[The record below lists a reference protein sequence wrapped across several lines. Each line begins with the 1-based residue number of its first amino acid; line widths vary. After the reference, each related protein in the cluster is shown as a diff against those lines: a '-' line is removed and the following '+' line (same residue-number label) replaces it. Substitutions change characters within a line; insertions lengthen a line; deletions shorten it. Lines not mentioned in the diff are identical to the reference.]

1 MMKTLA
7 RHIRTVYTSLVMLVV
22 VLLHTSCDSDIMP
35 VDAFAG
41 QGSFALALE
50 VGEVQSEVVTRNPLG
65 LDVEAFQIN
74 LIDPDGASLIDGK
87 NLSELTEAEC
97 TLLAG
102 TGYQIKAESC
112 TPDEAITLNGGWG
125 MAHFVAS
132 TTFDIVSNQH
142 TSVSLTCS
150 MDNAGVQFVFEQS
163 FLDKFPIHAVTT
175 QDSRSLV
182 FNKDTQNK
190 IAYYPIAEDGV
201 TVRLKLTGSA
211 GGWSDRIEIVQEMPI
226 SRGKIY
232 TVNVAYNESSA
243 IKAEFRVSEER

>member
-1 MMKTLA
+1 MKYIHSLYMLLA
-7 RHIRTVYTSLVMLVV
+7 A
-22 VLLHTSCDSDIMP
+22 LLLITSCDADHTTLVMG
-35 VDAFAG
+35 DEAG
-41 QGSFALALE
+41 TFSLVLTP
-50 VGEVQSEVVTRNPLG
+50 GEVQSEVITRAALN
-65 LDVEAFQIN
+65 LDVKDFQITLAEAN
-74 LIDPDGASLIDGK
+74 GTLLLDRRLFGE
-87 NLSELTEAEC
+87 LSEAEC
-97 TLLAG
+97 TLPAA
-102 TGYQIKAESC
+102 TGYQLKAESC
-112 TPDEAITLNGGWG
+112 TPEEAITLNERWG
-125 MAHFVAS
+125 MAHFVAT

-142 TSVSLTCS
+142 TPVSLTCS

-211 GGWSDRIEIVQEMPI
+211 GGWSDRIDIIQEMPI
-226 SRGKIY
+226 SQGKIY
-232 TVNVAYNESSA
+232 TVNVSYNESSA

>member
-1 MMKTLA
+1 MRKA
-7 RHIRTVYTSLVMLVV
+7 YSLFILFFVLLVV
-22 VLLHTSCDSDIMP
+22 TNCDETHEVSLS
-35 VDAFAG
+35 ANKSGTF
-41 QGSFALALE
+41 SLALTPD
-50 VGEVQSEVVTRNPLG
+50 EVQSEVITRASLN
-65 LDVEAFQIN
+65 LDVKTFQIT
-74 LIDPDGASLIDGK
+74 LTEASGIPLLEKRLFG
-87 NLSELTEAEC
+87 ELTEAEC
-97 TLLAG
+97 TLPAAM
-102 TGYQIKAESC
+102 GYQIKAESC
-112 TPDEAITLNGGWG
+112 TPEEAITLNERWG
-125 MAHFVAS
+125 MAHFVAT

-142 TSVSLTCS
+142 TPVSLTCS

-232 TVNVAYNESSA
+232 TVNVSYNESSA

>member
-1 MMKTLA
+1 MKYIHSLYILA
-7 RHIRTVYTSLVMLVV
+7 IA
-22 VLLHTSCDSDIMP
+22 LLLTTSCDADHAEPIIG
-35 VDAFAG
+35 DAAG
-41 QGSFALALE
+41 TFSLVLTPD
-50 VGEVQSEVVTRNPLG
+50 EVQSEVITRASLN
-65 LDVEAFQIN
+65 LDVKNFQIT
-74 LIDPDGASLIDGK
+74 LTEASGIPLLEKRLFG
-87 NLSELTEAEC
+87 ELTEAEC
-97 TLLAG
+97 TLPAAM
-102 TGYQIKAESC
+102 GYQLKAESC
-112 TPDEAITLNGGWG
+112 TPEEAITLNERWG
-125 MAHFVAS
+125 MAHFVAT

-142 TSVSLTCS
+142 TPVSLTCS

-175 QDSRSLV
+175 QDGRSLV

-201 TVRLKLTGSA
+201 TIRLKLTGSA

>member
-1 MMKTLA
+1 MRKA
-7 RHIRTVYTSLVMLVV
+7 YSLFILFFVLLVV
-22 VLLHTSCDSDIMP
+22 TNCDETHEVSLS
-35 VDAFAG
+35 ANKSGTF
-41 QGSFALALE
+41 SLALTPD
-50 VGEVQSEVVTRNPLG
+50 EVQSEVITRASLN
-65 LDVEAFQIN
+65 LDVKTFQIT
-74 LIDPDGASLIDGK
+74 LTEADGTPLLEKRLFG
-87 NLSELTEAEC
+87 ELTEAEH
-97 TLLAG
+97 TLPAA
-102 TGYQIKAESC
+102 TGYQLKVESC
-112 TPDEAITLNGGWG
+112 TPDETIALNEGWG
-125 MAHFVAS
+125 MAHFVAT

-142 TSVSLTCS
+142 TPVSLTCS

-182 FNKDTQNK
+182 FNKDTQDR

-243 IKAEFRVSEER
+243 IKTEFRVSEER

>member
-1 MMKTLA
+1 MKS
-7 RHIRTVYTSLVMLVV
+7 VYSLSLILFLGLVFV
-22 VLLHTSCDSDIMP
+22 GCESNVLPENALSDEGTFSLSLTP
-35 VDAFAG
+35 D
-41 QGSFALALE
+41 
-50 VGEVQSEVVTRNPLG
+50 EVQSEVVTRASLH
-65 LDVEAFQIN
+65 LDVATFQIT
-74 LIDPDGASLIDGK
+74 
-87 NLSELTEAEC
+87 LTEADGMS
-97 TLLAG
+97 LLEKRLFGELSEAERILPAA
-102 TGYQIKAESC
+102 TDYHLKVESC
-112 TPDEAITLNGGWG
+112 TPAEAIALNEGWG
-125 MAHFVAS
+125 MAHFVAT

-142 TSVSLTCS
+142 TPVSLTCS

-232 TVNVAYNESSA
+232 TVNVSYNESSA

>member
-1 MMKTLA
+1 MKYIHSLYMLLA
-7 RHIRTVYTSLVMLVV
+7 A
-22 VLLHTSCDSDIMP
+22 LLLITSCDADHTTLVMG
-35 VDAFAG
+35 DEAG
-41 QGSFALALE
+41 TFSLALTT
-50 VGEVQSEVVTRNPLG
+50 GEVQSEVITRAALN
-65 LDVEAFQIN
+65 LDVKDFQITLAEAN
-74 LIDPDGASLIDGK
+74 GTLLLDKRLLGE
-87 NLSELTEAEC
+87 LSEAEC
-97 TLLAG
+97 TLPAA
-102 TGYQIKAESC
+102 TGYQLKAESC
-112 TPDEAITLNGGWG
+112 TPEEAITLNERWG
-125 MAHFVAS
+125 MAHFVAT
-132 TTFDIVSNQH
+132 TTFDIASNQH

-182 FNKDTQNK
+182 FNKDTQDR

-226 SRGKIY
+226 SQGKIY
-232 TVNVAYNESSA
+232 TINVAYNESSA

>member
-1 MMKTLA
+1 MKYIHSLYMLLA
-7 RHIRTVYTSLVMLVV
+7 A
-22 VLLHTSCDSDIMP
+22 LLLITSCDADHTTLVMG
-35 VDAFAG
+35 DEAG
-41 QGSFALALE
+41 TFSLVLTP
-50 VGEVQSEVVTRNPLG
+50 GEVQSEVITRAALN
-65 LDVEAFQIN
+65 LDVKEFQITLAEAN
-74 LIDPDGASLIDGK
+74 GTLLLDKRLLG
-87 NLSELTEAEC
+87 ELTEAEC
-97 TLLAG
+97 TLPAA
-102 TGYQIKAESC
+102 TGYKLKAESC
-112 TPDEAITLNGGWG
+112 TPEEAITLNERWG
-125 MAHFVAS
+125 MAHFVAT

-142 TSVSLTCS
+142 TPVSLTCS

-211 GGWSDRIEIVQEMPI
+211 GGWSDRIDIIQEMPI
-226 SRGKIY
+226 SQGKIY
-232 TVNVAYNESSA
+232 TVNVSYNESSA

>member
-1 MMKTLA
+1 MKYI
-7 RHIRTVYTSLVMLVV
+7 HSLYMLFTA
-22 VLLHTSCDSDIMP
+22 LLLTTSCDADHMTP
-35 VDAFAG
+35 VMGDESGTF
-41 QGSFALALE
+41 SLALTPD
-50 VGEVQSEVVTRNPLG
+50 EVQSEVITRAALN
-65 LDVEAFQIN
+65 LDVEDFQITLAEAN
-74 LIDPDGASLIDGK
+74 GTLLLDKRLFGE
-87 NLSELTEAEC
+87 LSEAES
-97 TLLAG
+97 TLPAA

-112 TPDEAITLNGGWG
+112 TPEEAITLNERWG
-125 MAHFVAS
+125 MAHFVAT

-142 TSVSLTCS
+142 TLVALTCS

-182 FNKDTQNK
+182 FNKDTQDR